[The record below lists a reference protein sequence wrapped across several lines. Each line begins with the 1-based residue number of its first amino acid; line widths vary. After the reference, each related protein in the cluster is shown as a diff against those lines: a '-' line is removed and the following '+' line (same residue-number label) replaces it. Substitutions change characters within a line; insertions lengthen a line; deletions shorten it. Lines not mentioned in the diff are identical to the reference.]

1 MDAIFNFDKKYDVST
16 NSDLENLARIK
27 VINISGGGGS
37 GSGIPEII
45 AHETVE
51 FVSSQVVYEP
61 VQLIGSSD
69 ATTNGTVT
77 FSAVAGHTYWVCG
90 MSCAGTS
97 YTRYPTTISYD
108 SSKCEL
114 LYDYNMSE
122 TYGGKACILK
132 CNENDTVSISA
143 QQHSWW
149 YGVIKMAYDITG
161 INIDTDNITKTF
173 GGDNT
178 TRVYFNTVPAGETY
192 LFFAMATGRQRG
204 YSGVSDVSTSDLL
217 YYNHV
222 PNYDTNESCTMV
234 ETTANGGN
242 IYTNTYDGS
251 MAVIFTIPTL

>member
-37 GSGIPEII
+37 GSGIPEIK

-61 VQLIGSSD
+61 VQLIGQSD
-69 ATTNGTVT
+69 ATSNGTVT
-77 FSAVAGHTYWVCG
+77 FSAVAGHNYWCAV
-90 MSCAGTS
+90 MSNSSPAYG
-97 YTRYPTTISYD
+97 RYETIISYD
-108 SSKCEL
+108 SSKCDL
-114 LYDYNMSE
+114 IYDYNMSE
-122 TYGGKACILK
+122 SYGGKACILK
-132 CNENDTVSISA
+132 CNENCTVTLSGY
-143 QQHSWW
+143 QHTWW
-149 YGVIKMAYDITG
+149 SGIIKMAYDITG
-161 INIDTDNITKTF
+161 INVDTDNITTTN

-222 PNYDTNESCTMV
+222 PNSDNNQSCTMV

-242 IYTNTYDGS
+242 IYTNTYDGP